1 MAKQALRKVPSDREG
16 GNALFLWEDKSVAS
30 GSEAE
35 NLGSNAPL
43 LWHLF
48 MDFILFSFHSKSQ
61 VSINTQ
67 ATRHQSCV
75 KTRESWRPVAVIPV
89 SDRLT
94 QEELGEFQAS
104 LGLRL
109 KACLKEGARGG
120 ITRCVNG

>member
-1 MAKQALRKVPSDREG
+1 MEKQALRKVPLDQEG
-16 GNALFLWEDKSVAS
+16 RNALFLWEDKSVAS
-30 GSEAE
+30 CSEAE
-35 NLGSNAPL
+35 NSGSNVPL

-67 ATRHQSCV
+67 ATRHQGCV
-75 KTRESWRPVAVIPV
+75 KTSKSQRLMAVIPAFN
-89 SDRLT
+89 RLK

-109 KACLKEGARGG
+109 KACLKEGARRG